1 MPDLNPFSPRFRL
14 SNTRK
19 QRKLPAMF
27 RTQGGFYL
35 SASEFKARFL
45 RCKPMGKD

>member
-14 SNTRK
+14 SNTK
-19 QRKLPAMF
+19 KLRKLPAVF
-27 RTQGGFYL
+27 RKRGGFYL
-35 SASEFKARFL
+35 SASEFKARFP